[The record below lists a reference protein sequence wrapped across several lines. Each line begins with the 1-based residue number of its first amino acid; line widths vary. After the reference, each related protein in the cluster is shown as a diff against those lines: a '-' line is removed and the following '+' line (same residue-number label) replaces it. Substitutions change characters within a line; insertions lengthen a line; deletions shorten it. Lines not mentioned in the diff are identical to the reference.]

1 MSDSRT
7 LSVKP
12 IIHYPRVAQVGKTYL
27 MTIDLEVEEGFEWQ
41 YDEEEYPIYC
51 EVDSELFSSKPVGE
65 PVIVLH
71 RFGGSY
77 GEVKFLLTSAIK
89 PEGGKIRV
97 ILINRHGVPFKVL
110 NLEDILLK
118 EDVAQQPEVIQ
129 ELELAERIYTHGVF
143 SEKWA
148 TPKNDLKATNGVW
161 LQQFSRQITTELVE
175 ESNAESV
182 QGALLFL
189 VEILQ
194 RIVDS
199 QGEVNRIYPFLV
211 EHQQGVNDFLLQ
223 AISIAESQLFN
234 ESTEQ
239 SSFMALVFVTFGN
252 LIAQFPLGRRSLN
265 LELAINAYQLA
276 LNVITCESSPE
287 NWAIIQNNL
296 AIAYRNRI
304 FGDRADNL
312 EQAMTAYQ
320 LALQVRTHD
329 AFLVDWAMTQNNLAT
344 AYRERI
350 RGERADNLE
359 QAIATYELA
368 LQVYARDTF
377 PVDWAMTLNNL
388 ATAYRERIRGERV
401 DNLEQ
406 AIATYELVFQVRTY
420 DAFPEQWAETQNN
433 LALAYSK
440 RIRGERADNLE
451 QAIAAYEQALTV
463 RTQAAM
469 PVEWATTM
477 MNLATAYKDRIRGD
491 RADNIE
497 QAIAAYEQALTV
509 RTQAAMPVEWAT
521 TMMNLATAYSNR
533 IRGDRADNIEQ
544 AIAAYQDSL
553 EIFEPERSPDN
564 CRKTARSLG
573 NLYSDQQRWAEALTS
588 YKKALQ
594 AAELLYQSANLL
606 DGKAAE
612 LAETADLPQ
621 RAAYALARHGDFS
634 KAVETLEQGRARG
647 LSESL
652 DRDRANLDQLQQFNA
667 DLYHQYRTLTEQLR
681 NLENQQRDRTTSSD
695 RHSLTPEALRD
706 SAIALRQQ
714 FDKLIQAIRQEPGYK
729 EFLALPTF
737 EDVRRA
743 VQCKRPLVYLV
754 PTPAGSLV
762 LIVTSEDTQSIWL
775 DDLTE
780 ELLRESLQIWFAA
793 YEQSQQ
799 DPQSWLDSID
809 SVTRQLWEPLMQPLI
824 HHLETY
830 NFCQAT
836 LIPTGLLSFL
846 PLHAAWVEDTT
857 RPTGRHYALDDIHFT
872 YAPNAKSLTA
882 AQAIAQQVGTDSIL
896 AIDNPCNDLP
906 NSEREVN
913 AAIAHFPQSTVLRHA
928 AATVEGVRSQLS
940 EAEIVHF
947 SCHGTANLTDPL
959 NSGLLMSDGLL
970 TLKDIF
976 ALNLAD
982 SGGIRLAVLSAS
994 ETGLSGIQL
1003 PDEVMSLPAGLMQAG
1018 VAGVIASL
1026 WAVSDL
1032 SAMLLLTQFYD
1043 LWHKHN
1049 LPPDQALRQAQLWL
1063 RDTTESEIAS
1073 RLGHRTRTPNHRP
1086 FAHPFYWADFCYTGV

>member
-463 RTQAAM
+463 RT
-469 PVEWATTM
+469 
-477 MNLATAYKDRIRGD
+477 
-491 RADNIE
+491 RAE
-497 QAIAAYEQALTV
+497 
-509 RTQAAMPVEWAT
+509 MPVEWAT

-533 IRGDRADNIEQ
+533 IRGDRVDNIEQ